1 LGLNKMTEIC
11 AAIKQLLGH
20 KNTTNSVISVIGK
33 KNGITPKWCSIGP
46 DWAAIY
52 GFDSVNVSWQPKK
65 GQFSRDEWD
74 LLSTTP
80 IVDKVYT
87 LSVDYP
93 FTATSDRP
101 FWVLYEPLQIAVESW
116 RSYPEEIPFCCLV
129 QVHLLEIIKQNR
141 RKYTY
146 INVRVDRVIPLDEII
161 RILPPNDRGDIL
173 PIEREQITD
182 DEERI
187 LGEASCA
194 RNKRITKF
202 GVWTLVELFGTHIN
216 YWVITQNHEEQQ
228 IAILYGQWSHDD
240 YSDYFYAG
248 HRPLTQE
255 EWLQLI
261 S

>member
-1 LGLNKMTEIC
+1 MTEIC

-20 KNTTNSVISVIGK
+20 KNKTNSVISVICK
-33 KNGITPKWCSIGP
+33 KDDRTPERWSVQP

-52 GFDSVNVSWQPKK
+52 GFDSLNVSWQPKK

-74 LLSTTP
+74 LLATTP

-87 LSVDYP
+87 LSVYYP
-93 FTATSDRP
+93 FAATSDRP

-116 RSYPEEIPFCCLV
+116 CSYPEEIPFCCLV
-129 QVHLLEIIKQNR
+129 QVHLLEIIKQNMYPSGG
-141 RKYTY
+141 KSAY

-194 RNKRITKF
+194 RNKIITKF
-202 GVWTLVELFGTHIN
+202 GVWTLVELFGNHIN
-216 YWVITQNHEEQQ
+216 YWVITQNHKEQQ
-228 IAILYGQWSHDD
+228 IAILYGEWSHDD